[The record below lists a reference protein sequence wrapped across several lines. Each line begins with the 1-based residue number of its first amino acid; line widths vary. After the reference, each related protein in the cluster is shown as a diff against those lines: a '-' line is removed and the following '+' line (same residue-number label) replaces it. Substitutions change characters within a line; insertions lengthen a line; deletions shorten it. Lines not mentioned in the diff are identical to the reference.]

1 MYLAEGFDAFLS
13 KPVNPDK
20 LEQMILRLLP
30 RELLEFDVEED
41 EVTGRSVSGEMEG
54 SCRLGT
60 ESIRPSL
67 EENELPVIDG
77 IDWAYGFMHLPD
89 KELLLDTVK
98 DFYKTI
104 EAEANALEQFYQE
117 SKADAKMLDQYRIKV
132 HSMKSS
138 ANLIGAVVLGGMA
151 KVLENAARDGEVERM
166 DALHGIFLNDWRVC
180 RKKLEGL
187 VGMDKKAKASE
198 AEDMADNVD
207 RIQDCLNK
215 LKAALEEM
223 DIDLMDRLMEELEGF
238 SYPAHIQ
245 AKLELLGVQITN
257 LAVEQAEEIIE
268 TLIKE
273 VKI

>member
-1 MYLAEGFDAFLS
+1 
-13 KPVNPDK
+13 
-20 LEQMILRLLP
+20 
-30 RELLEFDVEED
+30 
-41 EVTGRSVSGEMEG
+41 
-54 SCRLGT
+54 
-60 ESIRPSL
+60 
-67 EENELPVIDG
+67 
-77 IDWAYGFMHLPD
+77 
-89 KELLLDTVK
+89 
-98 DFYKTI
+98 
-104 EAEANALEQFYQE
+104 
-117 SKADAKMLDQYRIKV
+117 
-132 HSMKSS
+132 
-138 ANLIGAVVLGGMA
+138 
-151 KVLENAARDGEVERM
+151 
-166 DALHGIFLNDWRVC
+166 
-180 RKKLEGL
+180 
-187 VGMDKKAKASE
+187 MDKKAKASE